1 MTPNGEAGTGRRVTL
16 PSGLADSMIA
26 ADGRS
31 VTVPLLVGGEAVE
44 FLPDGPSGRSDVP
57 GGRPVFAVPAQ
68 LPVRVVFE
76 DQDQVVSLEPS
87 RFEVRGVTDEAPRVR
102 TTLRGVS
109 NIITRTAV
117 IPVRGTIEDDYGLV
131 SARFDYR
138 IDDAESWSTRPLAN
152 PPRGEP
158 RQFVLKRDET
168 NEVEWLDTA
177 TLNLRL
183 GQQLRLAVAAVD
195 GDRLAGPHVARG
207 DEYQFTI
214 VTAEELLATLYNQEI
229 NLRKRFE
236 QSLSEMQVVRDDL
249 ARQRDREEGAE
260 EEGGM
265 SLRSSADRAF
275 AETQQHTGEVRSV
288 ETAFGE
294 IMEQFVNNRVHT
306 QSQLD
311 RIQQGILDPLRKLTR
326 EDFPAVDQAV
336 ADLRLRIAEEDNPEA
351 GLEPS
356 ILAVE
361 RLIATMRAAL
371 AEMQDLAE
379 FHEAIQDLTQILEL
393 EGELLDRT
401 REEQKRSVIE
411 GLGDL
416 LD

>member
-1 MTPNGEAGTGRRVTL
+1 M
-16 PSGLADSMIA
+16 
-26 ADGRS
+26 
-31 VTVPLLVGGEAVE
+31 
-44 FLPDGPSGRSDVP
+44 
-57 GGRPVFAVPAQ
+57 
-68 LPVRVVFE
+68 
-76 DQDQVVSLEPS
+76 
-87 RFEVRGVTDEAPRVR
+87 
-102 TTLRGVS
+102 
-109 NIITRTAV
+109 
-117 IPVRGTIEDDYGLV
+117 
-131 SARFDYR
+131 
-138 IDDAESWSTRPLAN
+138 
-152 PPRGEP
+152 
-158 RQFVLKRDET
+158 LKRDEA

-177 TLNLRL
+177 TLNLQL
-183 GQQLRLAVAAVD
+183 GQQLRLAVTAVD
-195 GDRLAGPHVARG
+195 GDNLTGPHIARG

-229 NLRKRFE
+229 NFRKRFE

-249 ARQRDREEGAE
+249 VRQRDREPGAEEGAE
-260 EEGGM
+260 GGT

-288 ETAFGE
+288 ESAFSE
-294 IMEQFVNNRVHT
+294 ILEQFVNNRVHT
-306 QSQLD
+306 ESQLE
-311 RIQQGILDPLRKLTR
+311 RIRTGIIQPLQRLTQ
-326 EDFPAVDQAV
+326 EDFPRVDQAV
-336 ADLRLRIAEEDNPEA
+336 ADLRLRIAEQDNPEA

-356 ILAVE
+356 IVALE